1 MEVTF
6 YRIFMKPM
14 NSNITRN
21 FSGWWAILFI
31 IISFFIIPIPF
42 DIAFSYLG
50 DWAYQNPVSVEI
62 VFGEVTLYPIKDNLL
77 QIFSMTSAVL
87 FIIWIMKVLNIPLS
101 ALGSLEIQRK
111 DLFFGLI
118 FLASFI
124 VLEEFYMLLLGIQMP
139 EGFITFMLS
148 DPIILGLISVVI
160 IAPLAEEFLF
170 RGFLY
175 SQLSRTVLG
184 GWGAIIFTSFIWTII
199 HSQYELLI
207 LVVVFI
213 FGLFLGYIRFAY
225 NSLALPIALHAVN
238 NLFAFFMAYYFF

>member
-1 MEVTF
+1 
-6 YRIFMKPM
+6 M
-14 NSNITRN
+14 NDNITKN

-31 IISFFIIPIPF
+31 IISINLIPIPF
-42 DIAFSYLG
+42 AIAVSFLG
-50 DWAYQNPVSVEI
+50 DSVYQNPVSVEMNYL
-62 VFGEVTLYPIKDNLL
+62 GEVVMHPIADNLTS
-77 QIFSMTSAVL
+77 IFSMVALIL
-87 FIIWIMKVLNIPLS
+87 FIIWRMNVRNIPLS
-101 ALGSLEIQRK
+101 SLGSLEIKTK
-111 DLFFGLI
+111 DLIFGLI
-118 FLASFI
+118 FLAGFI
-124 VLEEFYMLLLGIQMP
+124 VLEEIYMMLLEIQMP

-184 GWGAIIFTSFIWTII
+184 GWGAITLTSFIWTII
-199 HSQYELLI
+199 HFQYELLI
-207 LVVVFI
+207 LVVLFI

-225 NSLALPIALHAVN
+225 NSLGLPIALHAVN

>member
-1 MEVTF
+1 
-6 YRIFMKPM
+6 MKPM
-14 NSNITRN
+14 NDNITRN

-50 DWAYQNPVSVEI
+50 DWAYQNPVSVDI

-101 ALGSLEIQRK
+101 ALGSFEIQRK

-139 EGFITFMLS
+139 EGFVTFMLS

-175 SQLSRTVLG
+175 SQLSRTVLEVG
-184 GWGAIIFTSFIWTII
+184 E
-199 HSQYELLI
+199 QLL
-207 LVVVFI
+207 
-213 FGLFLGYIRFAY
+213 
-225 NSLALPIALHAVN
+225 
-238 NLFAFFMAYYFF
+238 